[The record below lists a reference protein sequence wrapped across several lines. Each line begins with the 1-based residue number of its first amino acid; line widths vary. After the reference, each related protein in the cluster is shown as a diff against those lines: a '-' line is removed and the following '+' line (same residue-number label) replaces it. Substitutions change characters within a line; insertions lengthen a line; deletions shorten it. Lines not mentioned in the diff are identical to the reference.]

1 MDTRH
6 GVYFSDEYQE
16 YLKSQFSYADADP
29 EYGHRLFFENSG
41 GSLRLK
47 QAVEIKR
54 ELEEFPDCPERSR
67 GRGRDLGV
75 FVSQGTKE
83 IMNIVFGA
91 SQGALITDLTASQAM
106 FQAVTTILENVKWG
120 SNAVTTQL
128 EHPSA
133 HDAVEYAC
141 IRTGRQFREI
151 PADPVTGGIE
161 VDEVLRHV
169 DENTVLVSV
178 MAASNISGNIM
189 DIKEISRRV
198 HEINPDIYVVSDA
211 VQHAPHCV
219 IDVNDWNVDV
229 CNFAP
234 YKFFGVRGCGFA
246 YVSPRVANMF
256 HAKLLFK
263 APDVWALGTPAPG
276 NFAAMMAVID
286 YVCSIG
292 RHFTPDKTGAREL
305 FIEGMNRIHMQER
318 ALLYRML
325 EGTKEVPGLRH
336 IPGVHV
342 YTDIEDLTKKDLIV
356 AMSIDGIGLEELAEE
371 YMHRG
376 VTVFERLRSSQYSE
390 RIVRT
395 LGIRDGAI
403 RVSPLHCHGRDDID
417 EYLRVTRSIA
427 RSVGNRKDN
436 AEERG

>member
-1 MDTRH
+1 MDTRN
-6 GVYFSDEYQE
+6 GVFFSDEYQE
-16 YLKSQFSYADADP
+16 YLKSQFSYADSDP

-54 ELEEFPDCPERSR
+54 ELEEFPDCPERTR
-67 GRGRDLGV
+67 GRGKDLGV

-83 IMNIVFGA
+83 IMNIIFGT
-91 SQGALITDLTASQAM
+91 SNGALVTDLTASQTM
-106 FQAVTTILENVKWG
+106 FHAVSTILDNVKWG
-120 SNAVTTQL
+120 TNAVTTQL

-141 IRTGRQFREI
+141 IQTGREFREI
-151 PADPVTGGIE
+151 PANPVTGGIE
-161 VDEVLRHV
+161 VEEVLRHV

-198 HEINPDIYVVSDA
+198 HEINPDIYVISDA

-219 IDVNDWNVDV
+219 IDVEDWDVDV

-246 YVSPRVANMF
+246 YVSHRVANMF

-292 RHFTPDKTGAREL
+292 RHFAPNIQGAREL
-305 FIEGMNRIHMQER
+305 FIEGMNRIHLQER
-318 ALLYRML
+318 ALLHRML
-325 EGTKEVPGLRH
+325 EGTNEVPGLRH
-336 IPGVHV
+336 IPGVRV

-356 AMSIDGIGLEELAEE
+356 AMSIDGIGLSELAEE
-371 YMHRG
+371 YMHHG
-376 VTVFERLRSSQYSE
+376 ITVFERLRSSQYSE
-390 RIVRT
+390 RIIRT
-395 LGIRDGAI
+395 LNIKEGAI
-403 RVSPLHCHGRDDID
+403 RVSPLHCHGKKDID

-427 RSVGNRKDN
+427 RACQKGASSK
-436 AEERG
+436 E

>member
-1 MDTRH
+1 MDTRN
-6 GVYFSDEYQE
+6 GVFFTDEYQE
-16 YLKSQFSYADADP
+16 HLKSQFSFADSDP

-67 GRGRDLGV
+67 GRGKDLGV
-75 FVSQGTKE
+75 FVTEGTRE
-83 IMNIVFGA
+83 IMNIVFGT

-106 FQAVTTILENVKWG
+106 FQAVSTILENVKWG

-141 IRTGRQFREI
+141 IRTGREFREI
-151 PADPVTGGIE
+151 PANPQTGGIDVE
-161 VDEVLRHV
+161 EVLKHV

-219 IDVNDWNVDV
+219 IDVEDWDIDV

-246 YVSPRVANMF
+246 YVSHHIAHMF

-292 RHFTPDKTGAREL
+292 RHFAPDKHGSREL
-305 FIEGMNRIHMQER
+305 FIEGMNRIHLQER
-318 ALLYRML
+318 ALLHRML
-325 EGTKEVPGLRH
+325 E
-336 IPGVHV
+336 
-342 YTDIEDLTKKDLIV
+342 
-356 AMSIDGIGLEELAEE
+356 
-371 YMHRG
+371 
-376 VTVFERLRSSQYSE
+376 
-390 RIVRT
+390 
-395 LGIRDGAI
+395 
-403 RVSPLHCHGRDDID
+403 
-417 EYLRVTRSIA
+417 
-427 RSVGNRKDN
+427 
-436 AEERG
+436 

>member
-6 GVYFSDEYQE
+6 GVYFSDEFQQH
-16 YLKSQFSYADADP
+16 LKSLFSYADSDP

-54 ELEEFPDCPERSR
+54 ELEEFPDCPERVR
-67 GRGRDLGV
+67 GRGKSLGV
-75 FVSQGTKE
+75 FVSEGTKE
-83 IMNIVFGA
+83 IMNIIFGT
-91 SQGALITDLTASQAM
+91 SQGALVTDLTASQAM
-106 FQAVTTILENVKWG
+106 FHAVSTILDNVKWG
-120 SNAVTTQL
+120 TNAVTTML

-133 HDAVEYAC
+133 HDAVEYSC
-141 IRTGRQFREI
+141 IRTGREFREV
-151 PADPVTGGIE
+151 PANPVTGGIE
-161 VDEVLRHV
+161 VEEVLKHV

-189 DIKEISRRV
+189 NIKEITRRV
-198 HEINPDIYVVSDA
+198 REINPDIYVVSDA

-219 IDVNDWNVDV
+219 IDVEDWDVDV

-246 YVSPRVANMF
+246 YVSHRVANMF

-292 RHFTPDKTGAREL
+292 RHFAPDKYGAREL
-305 FIEGMNRIHMQER
+305 FIEGMNRIHLQER

-336 IPGVHV
+336 IPGVRV
-342 YTDIEDLTKKDLIV
+342 YTDMEDLTQKDLIV

-371 YMHRG
+371 YMHHG

-390 RIVRT
+390 RIMRT
-395 LGIRDGAI
+395 LQIEEGAI
-403 RVSPLHCHGRDDID
+403 RVSPLHCHGKDDID
-417 EYLRVTRSIA
+417 EFLRVTRALSRA
-427 RSVGNRKDN
+427 AGNK
-436 AEERG
+436 

>member
-1 MDTRH
+1 MDTKN
-6 GVYFSDEYQE
+6 GVLFSDDYQE
-16 YLKSQFSYADADP
+16 YLKSQFSYADSDP

-75 FVSQGTKE
+75 YVREGTKE
-83 IMNIVFGA
+83 IMNIVFGT
-91 SQGALITDLTASQAM
+91 SKGALITDLTASQAM
-106 FQAVTTILENVKWG
+106 FHAVSTILENVKWG

-141 IRTGRQFREI
+141 IRTGREFREI
-151 PADPVTGGIE
+151 PANPETGGIDVE
-161 VDEVLRHV
+161 EVLRHV

-189 DIKEISRRV
+189 DIREISRRV
-198 HEINPDIYVVSDA
+198 HELNPDIYVVSDA
-211 VQHAPHCV
+211 VQHAPHAV
-219 IDVNDWNVDV
+219 IDVEDWNVDV

-234 YKFFGVRGCGFA
+234 YKFFGVRGSGFA
-246 YVSPRVANMF
+246 WLSPRVANMF
-256 HAKLLFK
+256 HARLLFK

-292 RHFTPDKTGAREL
+292 RHFAPDKEGARNL
-305 FIEGMNRIHMQER
+305 FLEGMNRIHLQER
-318 ALLYRML
+318 GLLFRML

-336 IPGVHV
+336 IPGVRV
-342 YTDIEDLTKKDLIV
+342 YTDIDDLTKKDLIV
-356 AMSIDGIGLEELAEE
+356 AMSIDNIGLVELADE

-390 RIVRT
+390 RIIRT
-395 LGIRDGAI
+395 LGIEEGAI
-403 RVSPLHCHGRDDID
+403 RVSPLHCHGRKDID
-417 EYLRVTRSIA
+417 DYLRITRSISKMA
-427 RSVGNRKDN
+427 GNI
-436 AEERG
+436 E

>member
-1 MDTRH
+1 MDTRN
-6 GVYFSDEYQE
+6 GVSFTDEYQE
-16 YLKSQFSYADADP
+16 YLKSQFSFADSDP

-67 GRGRDLGV
+67 GRGKDLGV

-83 IMNIVFGA
+83 IMNVIFGT
-91 SQGALITDLTASQAM
+91 SQGALVTDLTASQTM
-106 FQAVTTILENVKWG
+106 FHAVTTILNNVKWG
-120 SNAVTTQL
+120 TNAVTTQL

-133 HDAVEYAC
+133 HDAVAYAC
-141 IRTGRQFREI
+141 IRTGREFREI
-151 PADPVTGGIE
+151 PANPETGGIE
-161 VDEVLRHV
+161 VEEVLKHV

-219 IDVNDWNVDV
+219 IDVEDWNVDV

-246 YVSPRVANMF
+246 YVSPRVASMF
-256 HAKLLFK
+256 HERLLFK
-263 APDVWALGTPAPG
+263 APEVWALGTPAPG

-286 YVCSIG
+286 YVCAIG
-292 RHFTPDKTGAREL
+292 RHFSPSTFGEREL
-305 FIEGMNRIHMQER
+305 FIEGMNRIHLQER

-325 EGTKEVPGLRH
+325 EGTREVPGLRH

-356 AMSIDGIGLEELAEE
+356 AMSIDGISLVDLAEE
-371 YMHRG
+371 YMHHG

-395 LGIRDGAI
+395 LNMEEGAI
-403 RVSPLHCHGRDDID
+403 RVSPLHCHGRKDID
-417 EYLRVTRSIA
+417 EFLRITRSIA
-427 RSVGNRKDN
+427 RAAAKKQDTV
-436 AEERG
+436 